1 MNRRSVKTIVFLSVD
16 NFIFKSVYK
25 SRHFVVRFSGC
36 RTGGVPNRGYATLNL
51 VRRIQYRRLAKR
63 LSSLPSP
70 PVDAL
75 PLLPKAPTHDPAA
88 HRPMC
93 TTKDPP
99 PPLRAVLAVGT
110 KAVTIPACSSYGPR
124 SPARFS
130 FSPAPSSPIDWSR
143 QGRRAIL

>member
-1 MNRRSVKTIVFLSVD
+1 MPLLK
-16 NFIFKSVYK
+16 
-25 SRHFVVRFSGC
+25 
-36 RTGGVPNRGYATLNL
+36 VPWQKLNL

-110 KAVTIPACSSYGPR
+110 KTVTIPACSSYGPR